1 MARQPISTVPV
12 CSVSEAPCRSDRGE
26 SASTRT
32 IASRR
37 RVEDSV
43 PGGAS
48 TSPRA
53 TSSFSTPVTLTAR
66 RPPGDATSTFRPCCW
81 SPRTRTV
88 RPCGTI
94 SSSSPTD
101 RTPSTS
107 VPVNTVP
114 NPLMVKARSMG
125 SRARP
130 RSTLSFAPARMPSRA
145 ASSSSRPCRVTAET
159 GTMRA
164 PDSTDFSSVETTSD
178 VTICCQSAS
187 TRSIFV
193 SATNPDGTS
202 SRSMICR
209 CSSVCGR
216 TPSSAAT
223 TRITASSPCT
233 PASMLRMKR
242 AWPGTSTT
250 PTSRPL
256 GSSRWAKPRSM
267 VIPRRFSS
275 ASRSGS
281 MPVSA
286 VISVDLP

>member
-1 MARQPISTVPV
+1 M
-12 CSVSEAPCRSDRGE
+12 
-26 SASTRT
+26 
-32 IASRR
+32 
-37 RVEDSV
+37 

-53 TSSFSTPVTLTAR
+53 TSSFSTPVTLTAT
-66 RPPGDATSTFRPCCW
+66 RPPGDAASTFRPCCW
-81 SPRTRTV
+81 RPRTRTV
-88 RPCGTI
+88 RPRGTI

-101 RTPSTS
+101 KTPSTR
-107 VPVNTVP
+107 VPVTTVP
-114 NPLMVKARSMG
+114 NPLIVKARSMG
-125 SRARP
+125 SRGRP
-130 RSTLSFAPARMPSRA
+130 TSALSFAPARMPSRP

-159 GTMRA
+159 GTIVA
-164 PDSTDFSSVETTSD
+164 PDSTDFSSVALTSAATTSS
-178 VTICCQSAS
+178 QSAS
-187 TRSIFV
+187 TRSILV
-193 SATNPDGTS
+193 SATNPRGTS

-223 TRITASSPCT
+223 TRITASSPWT

-250 PTSRPL
+250 PTSVPL
-256 GSSRWAKPRSM
+256 GRRRWAKPRSM

-281 MPVSA
+281 IPVSA
-286 VISVDLP
+286 VMSVDLP